1 MGSPLH
7 HTHSLDRWD
16 RSAHYRPYSNPHEAN
31 AKSFVGPLKVPA
43 YTGLPL
49 LTPLTF
55 LANGPFMTAF
65 PSITKRWIPKLT
77 ALLAGLTVAG
87 TVLAAPLKIGVVP
100 GIFADSVEVAVKEAR
115 KQGLDVQV
123 IEFSDW
129 ATPNIA
135 LDAGDIDLNYYQ
147 NSNYLANAVRSK
159 GFKLT
164 SVQAGILSYLGLYSS
179 KYNSLSDLPNGA
191 KVAIASDPVN
201 VGRGLRLLQHA
212 GLITLRP
219 DTGLLGT
226 QADIVSNPKKLQFVE
241 VEGPQL
247 VRVTPDVDLAQG
259 FPYFI
264 IASKAFDAHKGL
276 AYTSYEDD
284 SWAIQ
289 FVARSDKTSDPRI
302 ARFLNIYKN
311 SEAVRSSIQSF
322 YLNDQKLYRLAW
334 LKK

>member
-1 MGSPLH
+1 M
-7 HTHSLDRWD
+7 
-16 RSAHYRPYSNPHEAN
+16 AQ
-31 AKSFVGPLKVPA
+31 
-43 YTGLPL
+43 
-49 LTPLTF
+49 
-55 LANGPFMTAF
+55 
-65 PSITKRWIPKLT
+65 KRLIPKLT
-77 ALLAGLTVAG
+77 ALLAALAALTFAG
-87 TVLAAPLKIGVVP
+87 GALAAPLKIGVVP
-100 GIFADSVEVAVKEAR
+100 GVFADSVEVAAKEAK

-123 IEFSDW
+123 VEFSDW
-129 ATPNIA
+129 ATPNVA

-159 GFKLT
+159 GFKLS
-164 SVQAGILSYLGLYSS
+164 SVQAGILSYLGLYSG
-179 KYNSLSDLPNGA
+179 KYKALADLPNGA

-201 VGRGLRLLQHA
+201 IGRGLRLLQHA

-219 DTGLLGT
+219 DTGLLST

-247 VRVTPDVDLAQG
+247 VRVLPDVDLAQG

-264 IASKAFDAHKGL
+264 IASNAFDAHKGL

-289 FVARSDKTSDPRI
+289 FVARTDKASDPRI
-302 ARFLNIYKN
+302 AQFLNIYKN
-311 SEAVRSSIQSF
+311 SEAVRSNILAF
-322 YLNDQKLYRLAW
+322 YRNDQKLYRLAW